1 MALDEPKDTDEAFEI
16 DGFKYIAD
24 KDFMDK
30 AQPIKI
36 DYLVNG
42 FKLDCGLDFQ
52 AGCAPSGCGA
62 ANTSCSC

>member
-16 DGFKYIAD
+16 DGFKYIVD

-30 AQPIKI
+30 AQPVKI

-52 AGCAPSGCGA
+52 SGCAPSGCGE